1 MTPLQVGVCSW
12 SINRHDVRAAIETA
26 KSELGLSLVQAGFF
40 GEGIPSEGEIPVLAE
55 WIRGCGVEVSATC
68 AGL

>member
-12 SINRHDVRAAIETA
+12 SINRNDVRAAIETT

-40 GEGIPSEGEIPVLAE
+40 GEGIPSEDREGA
-55 WIRGCGVEVSATC
+55 
-68 AGL
+68 